1 MRDNILIEKIWQE
14 QENDLVELKINC
26 SAEYASAIQ
35 TCYVQKEALGYICD
49 QITKC
54 VNLLQKECYL
64 EFGKKTGNF
73 TPAFSMGIEIDFY
86 GHVRIEV
93 DVEIADNDSR
103 KHRSCFYVKTELGL
117 LEKFGNNLS
126 RLINEPIG
134 YCVTLND

>member
-54 VNLLQKECYL
+54 VNLLQKEHSYS
-64 EFGKKTGNF
+64 KKDDIKE
-73 TPAFSMGIEIDFY
+73 AQIID
-86 GHVRIEV
+86 
-93 DVEIADNDSR
+93 
-103 KHRSCFYVKTELGL
+103 KKEL
-117 LEKFGNNLS
+117 
-126 RLINEPIG
+126 
-134 YCVTLND
+134 